1 MAEVFAFLRDN
12 GALLYARRRGD
23 GWQVSE
29 RRRDAGPRGR
39 KACIIVP
46 GTEVL
51 GLEAVIPARNEAQVR
66 KAAPFAVEDDVGEPI
81 ENAHVAL
88 GPKPLDSQSLRAIN
102 VASNDQMQSWLEMLR
117 AAGLQDASLV
127 AAHSILPQGNVLVDT
142 GALVLGR
149 LNGRTFSLER
159 SVGDDVFIGL
169 VEGVG
174 DVQVFGSSLA
184 SALNLSPASDDLE
197 DEAAVY
203 GLLAGW
209 ANERPLIDLRQGP
222 FQVRRS
228 VDLKGIKNWRWA
240 GAMAAVLTLA
250 WFATLGLQTHAMNQ
264 RSAEL
269 RTRITSFVQAGWP
282 EAGGDPQRALAQ
294 INAARGQS
302 SSSFPSVLSATAI
315 LFEGLQAVEGSELRS
330 IRYDRQRQQLS
341 AIVSFDGF
349 EGADALT
356 TAISENGLSVRA
368 GDARQSGNRVI
379 AEMTLEAAS

>member
-12 GALLYARRRGD
+12 GSLLYARRKGD
-23 GWQVSE
+23 GWQVSD

-51 GLEAVIPARNEAQVR
+51 GLQAVIPARNEAQAR
-66 KAAPFAVEDDVGEPI
+66 RAAPFAVEDDVGEPI

-88 GPKPLDSQSLRAIN
+88 GPKPVDPQVPRLIN
-102 VASNDQMQSWLEMLR
+102 VASNVQMQAWLATLA

-127 AAHSILPQGNVLVDT
+127 AAHSILPPGNVLVEA

-149 LNGRTFSLER
+149 LNGRTFSMER
-159 SVGDDVFIGL
+159 AVGDDVFISL
-169 VEGVG
+169 VENSGE
-174 DVQVFGSSLA
+174 VQVYGASLA
-184 SALNLSPASDDLE
+184 RALNVAPAGQGLS
-197 DEAAVY
+197 DEAAIY
-203 GLLAGW
+203 GLFASW
-209 ANERPLIDLRQGP
+209 ASEQPLLDLRQGS

-228 VDLKGIKNWRWA
+228 VDLKGIKDWRWA
-240 GAMAAVLTLA
+240 GALAAVLTLA
-250 WFATLGLQTHAMNQ
+250 WIATLGLQTHAMNL

-269 RTRITSFVQAGWP
+269 DTRITSFVQAGWP

-294 INAARGQS
+294 VNAGRGQAGT
-302 SSSFPSVLSATAI
+302 SFPSVLTATAV
-315 LFEGLQAVEGSELRS
+315 LFDGLEAVAGSELRS
-330 IRYDRQRQQLS
+330 IRYDRQRRQLS
-341 AIVSFDGF
+341 AIVSFEGF

-356 TAISENGLSVRA
+356 SAIAENGLTVRA

-379 AEMTLEAAS
+379 AELTLEAAS